1 MIEATYFIPILQAK
15 FYYIPPLHYKED
27 SKHFGEL
34 TYEILF
40 PIAEAILYDAQ
51 QWGNGSIP
59 HSLQLKLETSYELLL
74 LLQVVLTC
82 NLIRIQL
89 LVLDGNP
96 SKFPFEAN
104 GGEKRRKIS
113 GISVKSQQCTHV
125 RHVQQRQN
133 AQRLLATQ
141 LPTDPSNEQFLALI
155 C

>member
-1 MIEATYFIPILQAK
+1 MLGASTIILSKDIDKYAFMCGSN
-15 FYYIPPLHYKED
+15 FYETD
-27 SKHFGEL
+27 VM
-34 TYEILF
+34 
-40 PIAEAILYDAQ
+40 
-51 QWGNGSIP
+51 SIP

-125 RHVQQRQN
+125 WNVQQAAPQR
-133 AQRLLATQ
+133 RLLATQ
-141 LPTDPSNEQFLALI
+141 LPTDPSNEQFSALI

>member
-1 MIEATYFIPILQAK
+1 MVFILTL
-15 FYYIPPLHYKED
+15 LHYFFLLLFLEGQKSLKKFVFHKTISVITD
-27 SKHFGEL
+27 LFITVFSK
-34 TYEILF
+34 ILSYRWWLKLH
-40 PIAEAILYDAQ
+40 I
-51 QWGNGSIP
+51 SIP

-125 RHVQQRQN
+125 RHTVGQIPQKCKE
-133 AQRLLATQ
+133 T
-141 LPTDPSNEQFLALI
+141 SNLM
-155 C
+155 

>member
-1 MIEATYFIPILQAK
+1 MYFIKPFRFNTDLFITVFSKILSYRWWLK
-15 FYYIPPLHYKED
+15 LH
-27 SKHFGEL
+27 
-34 TYEILF
+34 I
-40 PIAEAILYDAQ
+40 
-51 QWGNGSIP
+51 SIP

-113 GISVKSQQCTHV
+113 GISVKSQQCK
-125 RHVQQRQN
+125 HVQQRHSG
-133 AQRLLATQ
+133 ACEQ
-141 LPTDPSNEQFLALI
+141 LSYLRIHQMNSFWP
-155 C
+155 

>member
-1 MIEATYFIPILQAK
+1 MPRPLKRGITGASTIILSK
-15 FYYIPPLHYKED
+15 DINKYDFMCGSNFYETDVI
-27 SKHFGEL
+27 
-34 TYEILF
+34 
-40 PIAEAILYDAQ
+40 
-51 QWGNGSIP
+51 SIP

-96 SKFPFEAN
+96 SKFPFQAN

-125 RHVQQRQN
+125 RHVQQRHSG
-133 AQRLLATQ
+133 A
-141 LPTDPSNEQFLALI
+141 